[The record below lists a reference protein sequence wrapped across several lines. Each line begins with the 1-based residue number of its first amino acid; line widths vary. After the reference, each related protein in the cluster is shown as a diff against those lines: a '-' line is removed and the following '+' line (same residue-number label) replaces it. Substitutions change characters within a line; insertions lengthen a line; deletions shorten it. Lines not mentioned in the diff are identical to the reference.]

1 MSGVNLIDFVMPSA
15 VPAGARTGQSE
26 RKHFG
31 GFHLS
36 IPRKEARHENTS
48 VKMEKDK
55 EGERVEWW
63 KPLLPLLG
71 ILILFKLA
79 TWFVG
84 RDKR

>member
-15 VPAGARTGQSE
+15 VPAGARQKD
-26 RKHFG
+26 KHFG

-36 IPRKEARHENTS
+36 VPAKGVQHENAST
-48 VKMEKDK
+48 EADK
-55 EGERVEWW
+55 EDEKVEWW
-63 KPLLPLLG
+63 KPLLSLLG